1 MLFKVIKSSIATLI
15 WKIRYGNNIRIAM
28 PQAMEKVKLEKD
40 KDAVIILREK
50 IQNRG
55 YFYLGCKGK
64 GILEIGSHCF
74 FNINSSIT
82 CMKHIKIGDYCKFGN
97 NLVIVD
103 HDHDIKKTGE
113 EFPAAEIE
121 IGNHVWAGAGCI
133 ILKGVKIGDHAVIAA
148 GSVVR
153 KDVPAGSFYYN
164 KREEMIKN
172 EPEK

>member
-1 MLFKVIKSSIATLI
+1 MLFKAVKSSILALM
-15 WKIRYGNNIRIAM
+15 WKIRYGKNIHITM
-28 PQAMEKVKLEKD
+28 PQALEMIHLEKD
-40 KDAVIILREK
+40 KNAVITLGEK

-55 YFYLGCKGK
+55 YLYMGCKGR
-64 GILEIGSHCF
+64 GVLEIGSHCF

-82 CMKHIKIGDYCKFGN
+82 CMKNIKIGSYCKFGN

-103 HDHDIKKTGE
+103 HDHDFKNTGE
-113 EFPAAEIE
+113 EFPAERIE
-121 IGNHVWAGAGCI
+121 IGNYVWVGAGCI

-153 KDVPAGSFYYN
+153 KDIPAGSFYYN
-164 KREEMIKN
+164 KREEMVKN

>member
-1 MLFKVIKSSIATLI
+1 MLFRAVKSSILALV
-15 WKIRYGNNIRIAM
+15 WKIRYGKNIHVKM
-28 PQAMEKVKLEKD
+28 PQAMEKVHLEKE
-40 KDAVIILREK
+40 KDAVILLGCK

-55 YFYLGCKGK
+55 YFYLGCKEK

-82 CMKHIKIGDYCKFGN
+82 CMKSIKIGDYCKFGN

-103 HDHDIKKTGE
+103 HDHDFKNTGE
-113 EFPAAEIE
+113 EFPADQIE
-121 IGNHVWAGAGCI
+121 IGNHVWVGAGCI

-153 KDVPAGSFYYN
+153 RDVPAGSFYYN
-164 KREEMIKN
+164 KREEMVKN